1 MKELSY
7 KEPRYFIDVET
18 ISNVDLKKHGA
29 MRYAQDPSTFITI
42 LHIYDKEE
50 ELSYTMTDPQFM
62 VNDQVMD
69 MYHID
74 EICTIFDSILT
85 LKEAFSAHNILFE
98 HAILKNC
105 LHKLLNRILILN
117 DLSFGYSSEQWDK
130 AAVYGTCTKDLA
142 SIRGYKKTSLADL
155 TESVLGGKGKSKLG
169 HNLMM
174 LVCQYSKDPDDQYKR
189 ADKVEALLDI
199 KHVGCVPV
207 GDHQDIGYL
216 THEKITEVMVDYCQ
230 KDVMAAYEVW
240 EKLKYKEDD
249 PQLGKFIAYALTAE
263 KYTRQANIAGTK
275 VDEGLA
281 QTLVD
286 AGKQFQEVADK
297 KVAEVWNGLRASQ
310 AMRLKQQLGEWLPD
324 GVENRGTGQK
334 ELEYY
339 RSSLVGVDD
348 ELFDKIE
355 LLAECKAAAWNK
367 AQKLL
372 DIGVGSRVYHSLQ
385 VFGTTTGRWSSRGF
399 QLQNLPRPA
408 LTKDEWTTNLFGFM
422 EKTDHGQV
430 TDKDKDM
437 IVTSLRPLLIPD
449 NDVSKFFTADL
460 SQIELRMGLYLAGDM
475 DALNTL
481 HTEDLYLK
489 FAQDVFGPHVKKE
502 DNERHI
508 GKTAILSLLYGTG
521 TKTLKEMILSNS
533 GANLSITKVDKIRNK
548 FMEQFPKVVDQWK
561 RADIK
566 LKEAL
571 PSGKLYIKL
580 KSGRTLKFEGLK
592 KKLVPRVGKDGSTY
606 KTWQITYFDGITERP
621 IHGAKLFN
629 NIVQASATDLFI
641 MKMIHFL
648 RGILPVD
655 FRFAVHDEIVCN
667 VEARASTAFLEQDWN
682 DAGKDK
688 IEECWPNILLDSE
701 CKLMNFYFK

>member
-42 LHIYDKEE
+42 LHVYDKVE
-50 ELSYTMTDPQFM
+50 ELSYTMTDPEFM
-62 VNDQVMD
+62 VGDRVMD
-69 MYHID
+69 IGHIN
-74 EICTIFDSILT
+74 ELGKIFTQILN
-85 LKEAFSAHNILFE
+85 LEEAFSAHNILFE

-105 LHKLLNRILILN
+105 LGKLFNRVLCEDDIY
-117 DLSFGYSSEQWDK
+117 FGTPEEWDK

-155 TESVLGGKGKSKLG
+155 TESVLGGKGKSKFG

-174 LVCQYSKDPDDQYKR
+174 LVCKYYEEDEVAKA
-189 ADKVEALLDI
+189 ADKVSALLKQADPNL
-199 KHVGCVPV
+199 C
-207 GDHQDIGYL
+207 IGGTYDL
-216 THEKITEVMVDYCQ
+216 INNKVAHPKITQNMVDYCQ

-240 EKLKYKEDD
+240 EKLKYKKDD
-249 PQLGKFIAYALTAE
+249 PQLGKFIAYALAAE

-275 VDEGLA
+275 FDDSLA
-281 QTLVD
+281 QLLVQ

-297 KVAEVWNGLRASQ
+297 KVAEVWNGLKASQ

-355 LLAECKAAAWNK
+355 LLAECKTAAWNK
-367 AQKLL
+367 AKKLL
-372 DIGVGSRVYHSLQ
+372 DIGVDERVYHSLQ

-399 QLQNLPRPA
+399 QLQNLPRPVYTNKEWEDKLEGFICKA
-408 LTKDEWTTNLFGFM
+408 QDHAVDET
-422 EKTDHGQV
+422 
-430 TDKDKDM
+430 DKDM
-437 IVTSLRPLLIPD
+437 ITSSLRPLLIPD
-449 NDVSKFFTADL
+449 NNVSKFFAADL

-475 DALNTL
+475 DALGIL
-481 HTEDLYLK
+481 HKEDLYLK

-548 FMEQFPKVVDQWK
+548 FMEQFPKVVASW
-561 RADIK
+561 AHAAIK

-571 PSGKLYIKL
+571 PSGKLRIKL
-580 KSGRTLKFEGLK
+580 ASGRVLQFNNLK

-621 IHGAKLFN
+621 LHGAKLFN

-641 MKMIHFL
+641 MKMVHFL
-648 RGILPVD
+648 KTED
-655 FRFAVHDEIVCN
+655 HAQFRFAVHDEIVCN
-667 VEARASTAFLEQDWN
+667 VSSTDPNNLLKMSWAASGSENID
-682 DAGKDK
+682 D
-688 IEECWPNILLDSE
+688 CWPGILLDSE

>member
-1 MKELSY
+1 M
-7 KEPRYFIDVET
+7 I
-18 ISNVDLKKHGA
+18 
-29 MRYAQDPSTFITI
+29 
-42 LHIYDKEE
+42 
-50 ELSYTMTDPQFM
+50 
-62 VNDQVMD
+62 
-69 MYHID
+69 
-74 EICTIFDSILT
+74 
-85 LKEAFSAHNILFE
+85 
-98 HAILKNC
+98 
-105 LHKLLNRILILN
+105 
-117 DLSFGYSSEQWDK
+117 
-130 AAVYGTCTKDLA
+130 
-142 SIRGYKKTSLADL
+142 
-155 TESVLGGKGKSKLG
+155 
-169 HNLMM
+169 
-174 LVCQYSKDPDDQYKR
+174 
-189 ADKVEALLDI
+189 
-199 KHVGCVPV
+199 
-207 GDHQDIGYL
+207 
-216 THEKITEVMVDYCQ
+216 
-230 KDVMAAYEVW
+230 
-240 EKLKYKEDD
+240 
-249 PQLGKFIAYALTAE
+249 PQLGKFIAYALAAE

-275 VDEGLA
+275 FDDSLA
-281 QTLVD
+281 QLLVQ

-355 LLAECKAAAWNK
+355 LLAECKTAAWNK
-367 AQKLL
+367 AKKLL
-372 DIGVGSRVYHSLQ
+372 DIGVDSRVYHSLQ

-399 QLQNLPRPA
+399 QLQNLPRPVYTNKEWEDKLEGFICKA
-408 LTKDEWTTNLFGFM
+408 QDHAVDET
-422 EKTDHGQV
+422 
-430 TDKDKDM
+430 DKDM
-437 IVTSLRPLLIPD
+437 IVSSLRPLLIPD
-449 NDVSKFFTADL
+449 NNMSKFFTADL

-621 IHGAKLFN
+621 LHGAKLFN

-641 MKMIHFL
+641 MKMVHFL
-648 RGILPVD
+648 KGNPGVQ

-667 VEARASTAFLEQDWN
+667 VPDHATVDLFNTMWN
-682 DAGKDK
+682 SSGRENIAD
-688 IEECWPNILLDSE
+688 CWPEILLDSE

>member
-29 MRYAQDPSTFITI
+29 MRYAQDPSTFITV
-42 LHIYDKEE
+42 LHVYDKVE
-50 ELSYTMTDPQFM
+50 ELSYTMTDPEFM
-62 VNDQVMD
+62 IGDQVMD
-69 MYHID
+69 MDHIT
-74 EICTIFDSILT
+74 ELGRIFTQILD
-85 LKEAFSAHNILFE
+85 LEEAFSAHNILFE

-105 LHKLLNRILILN
+105 LGKLFSRVYAV
-117 DLSFGYSSEQWDK
+117 DYAGFGTPEQWDK

-174 LVCQYSKDPDDQYKR
+174 LVCKYYNSNEISAKANKIADLLGMEGRVQICMGLNEEQEFLSSK
-189 ADKVEALLDI
+189 E
-199 KHVGCVPV
+199 
-207 GDHQDIGYL
+207 
-216 THEKITEVMVDYCQ
+216 ITKTMVDYCQ

-240 EKLKYKEDD
+240 EKLKYKKDD
-249 PQLGKFIAYALTAE
+249 PQLGKFIAYALAAD

-275 VDEGLA
+275 FDDSLA
-281 QTLVD
+281 QLLVQ

-297 KVAEVWNGLRASQ
+297 KVAEVWSGLRASQ
-310 AMRLKQQLGEWLPD
+310 SLRLKQQLDEWLPD

-339 RSSLVGVDD
+339 RSSLIGVDD

-372 DIGVGSRVYHSLQ
+372 DMGSDDRIHHSLQ
-385 VFGTTTGRWSSRGF
+385 VFGAGTGRWTSRGF
-399 QLQNLPRPA
+399 QVQNLPRPKYSNEA
-408 LTKDEWTTNLFGFM
+408 WELELNNFISKAQ
-422 EKTDHGQV
+422 DHAINE
-430 TDKDKDM
+430 TDKDM
-437 IVTSLRPLLIPD
+437 IISSLRPLLIPD
-449 NDVSKFFTADL
+449 NKDSKFFTADL
-460 SQIELRMGLYLAGDM
+460 SQVELRMGLYLAGDM
-475 DALNTL
+475 DALGIL
-481 HTEDLYLK
+481 HKEDLYLK
-489 FAQDVFGPHVKKE
+489 FAQDVFGPHIKKE
-502 DNERHI
+502 DNERDV
-508 GKTAILSLLYGTG
+508 GKTAILSLLFGTG
-521 TKTLKEMILSNS
+521 IRTLKEMLLTRS
-533 GANLSITKVDKIRNK
+533 GADLSIEQVTKIRNK
-548 FMEQFPKVVDQWK
+548 FLEQFPKVVESWK
-561 RADIK
+561 QVDIK

-571 PSGKLYIKL
+571 PSGKLHIKL

-606 KTWQITYFDGITERP
+606 KAWQITYFDGIIERP
-621 IHGAKLFN
+621 LHGAKLFN

-641 MKMIHFL
+641 MKMVHFL
-648 RGILPVD
+648 KRNPLIP

-667 VEARASTAFLEQDWN
+667 TRNDSHESILALYWNEAGRE
-682 DAGKDK
+682 K
-688 IEECWPNILLDSE
+688 IEECWPEILLDSE